1 MPTALFPAS
10 PMVQT
15 PPLPDAPAA
24 APNEVSVLDG
34 KPDTASQS
42 GKENFLAALQALLAW
57 NLGGTGVSGEPPTP
71 PAHGARER
79 FGAEDL
85 PKGLTKPVVAGSET
99 GADASAEA
107 LGEEETADA
116 AGLDGLG
123 DAGHGLPHLLWSAML
138 LGGAGTEAAEEELG
152 NGRWALPQILSAL
165 RAWTGREGST
175 EGVSSLAEATIPSGP
190 GILTEP
196 GAAVQVAVEGERFQ
210 VPLLPQNEMKPIDV
224 IGRFLVE
231 MKPADPARALLSDAK
246 AANPDAAP
254 KNDVIRD
261 EGRHPASVKS
271 ALGEPAPKE
280 GAPSFSLDR
289 GEAFLPE
296 GGSEPD
302 LAVKENGSAAPLRAS
317 GPERGEGSGP
327 AVRTSEWPTLAAG
340 PGLTAVPGADQ
351 EAKPETGAKTATM
364 ENPLDLEAIPSE
376 AQEHPGDADGG
387 AESGSGRESAKGDP
401 GFGAVRSDAAETLSG
416 ANSLKRGGEAF
427 PKALHPELVDRIVER
442 AVLGVREG
450 QREIRI
456 DLKPEFLGQVRLHI
470 STDHQQVM
478 VRMVAENSVA
488 KEIIESNMPQLRAA
502 LQNQGLEIGKFD
514 ISLAQHFGQQG
525 TGYQPHS
532 FSGGIVPG
540 GGEETGPPPIEEDL
554 RAQRTAAG
562 QPGESIDFFA

>member
-15 PPLPDAPAA
+15 PALPDAPAA
-24 APNEVSVLDG
+24 APNEVSVLGG

-42 GKENFLAALQALLAW
+42 GKEGFLAALQALLAW
-57 NLGGTGVSGEPPTP
+57 NLGGTGLSGELPTP

-85 PKGLTKPVVAGSET
+85 PKGLTKPVVPGPET

-107 LGEEETADA
+107 PGEEETADA

-123 DAGHGLPHLLWSAML
+123 NAGHGLPHLLWSAML
-138 LGGAGTEAAEEELG
+138 LGGAGTEAAGEELG

-175 EGVSSLAEATIPSGP
+175 EGVSSFAEATIPGGP

-196 GAAVQVAVEGERFQ
+196 GAAAQVEGEGFQ
-210 VPLLPQNEMKPIDV
+210 VPLLPQDEMKSTDV
-224 IGRFLVE
+224 SGRSLGE
-231 MKPADPARALLSDAK
+231 MKPADPVRALLSDAK
-246 AANPDAAP
+246 AANPDAEA
-254 KNDVIRD
+254 KNDVMRE
-261 EGRHPASVKS
+261 EGTHPASVKS

-280 GAPSFSLDR
+280 GTPSFSLDR

-327 AVRTSEWPTLAAG
+327 AVRTSECATLAAG

-351 EAKPETGAKTATM
+351 EAKPEPGVKTATM
-364 ENPLDLEAIPSE
+364 EKPLDLEAIPSE
-376 AQEHPGDADGG
+376 ALERSGDADGG
-387 AESGSGRESAKGDP
+387 AESGSGRGSAKGEP
-401 GFGAVRSDAAETLSG
+401 GFGVVRSDAAETLSG
-416 ANSLKRGGEAF
+416 ANSLKRTGEAF
-427 PKALHPELVDRIVER
+427 SKALQPELVDRIVER

-488 KEIIESNMPQLRAA
+488 KEILESNMPQLRAA

-525 TGYQPHS
+525 TGYEPHS

-540 GGEETGPPPIEEDL
+540 GGEETGPHPIEEDL